1 MGTRADFAR
10 VMGLVF
16 EGRLNPILDQS
27 FPLPQAAQAL
37 ARMQRGEHLGKIT
50 LSVE

>member
-1 MGTRADFAR
+1 
-10 VMGLVF
+10 LVF
-16 EGRLNPILDQS
+16 EGRLRPALDRD
-27 FPLPQAAQAL
+27 FPLPQAAEAL